1 MRKCR
6 GNVGDVQFWL
16 LSAKRKRPITTAT
29 TATTATSE
37 YLVAI
42 HEQHPRATIR
52 ELRDLLS
59 DRRRYIPDPEA
70 LAVLDA
76 YIKAGEGETVP
87 RWW

>member
-1 MRKCR
+1 M
-6 GNVGDVQFWL
+6 
-16 LSAKRKRPITTAT
+16 
-29 TATTATSE
+29 
-37 YLVAI
+37 
-42 HEQHPRATIR
+42 
-52 ELRDLLS
+52 LS